1 MIESGILVMN
11 KPQGFTSFDVIGKLR
26 GILKMKRLGHT
37 GTLDPD
43 AEGVLPVCLGNG
55 TKLCELIADRDKEYE
70 AVTVDFHSDIDNDTF
85 TGEAIYTNDVGDVK
99 PGEMYNIEVKD
110 DDKWAFSGT
119 FRQVRV
125 DKDGPQIVP
134 PDMKPEKIK
143 VTVKSKGEE
152 LIEGE
157 AEPKGG
163 GEKEKEE

>member
-1 MIESGILVMN
+1 MKKLTVFVLMVCFAILTACGNKGPDLNSLAIHSIERTGDKAV
-11 KPQGFTSFDVIGKLR
+11 KVEASF
-26 GILKMKRLGHT
+26 
-37 GTLDPD
+37 
-43 AEGVLPVCLGNG
+43 
-55 TKLCELIADRDKEYE
+55 DKEYE

-143 VTVKSKGEE
+143 VTVKSKGKE

-157 AEPKGG
+157 AEPKGESKE
-163 GEKEKEE
+163 EKED